1 MTDHEKS
8 NVQRLRSIRKA
19 FVANRLLA
27 LGDHRAR
34 PDCHIRLLS
43 EAN

>member
-8 NVQRLRSIRKA
+8 NVQRLRSIRKSR
-19 FVANRLLA
+19 VARRLLA
-27 LGDHRAR
+27 LGDHRAHPNR
-34 PDCHIRLLS
+34 YTRLLS